1 MTWVELLDWEI
12 TNKENRKILSIRPII
27 MPPTDPGYNAQLM
40 TNDLPLLKET
50 EQKVKD
56 GEKWAVITFKNC
68 FIKRLC
74 KYEWSSDGD
83 IFLIERSTIKYV
95 HDGQTAE
102 SSPNIDVDTKNLIN
116 YLQDK
121 NNHFVCKE
129 GSKMTDIDEIR
140 LE

>member
-27 MPPTDPGYNAQLM
+27 MPPPDPGHNAQLM
-40 TNDLPLLKET
+40 TNDLHLLKET

-129 GSKMTDIDEIR
+129 GSKMTDIDDIR